1 MGSAENLILRV
12 GGHDRFSSPREWTLT
27 RPPGTLGGMIFDTPH
42 GEGRIFWCLGDEDF
56 IRAAEGLS
64 FVPLP
69 LLEDFSL
76 PVYQASRYGE
86 LSARCWPSVR
96 VAHALPDIE
105 QPASG
110 AVVEAFAWRLCNLL
124 ADIPV
129 L

>member
-1 MGSAENLILRV
+1 
-12 GGHDRFSSPREWTLT
+12 
-27 RPPGTLGGMIFDTPH
+27 MIFDTPH
-42 GEGRIFWCLGDEDF
+42 GAGKIFWALGDADF
-56 IRAAEGLS
+56 IRSCEGLS
-64 FVPLP
+64 FVPLA
-69 LLEDFSL
+69 LLDNFSL
-76 PVYQASRYGE
+76 PVYQASRFGE

-124 ADIPV
+124 SGIPV